1 MTKERYNRFLLLLSL
16 GILVVF
22 LVSVFVGRYPSPPG
36 MSPRTLLEDSLA
48 RQLVLNLRLPR
59 LLVAFLLGM
68 VLSAAGSVLQ
78 MIFRNPL
85 VEPGFLG
92 ISQGAAF
99 GAAVSILW
107 FANHPLVIELSATF
121 FGLLALAASYYLSTR
136 IRYGG
141 WVLRLILSGVA
152 VSALFSAGVGV
163 LKYIAD
169 PLTELPEI
177 TFWLLGGLYSVTW
190 RDLLFVLPFAL
201 VGIVVVY
208 VMRWRVN
215 LLSLN
220 DDTAFSLGASLTRE
234 RLIILI
240 TIVAAAAAITA
251 ISGVIS
257 WVGLIVPHISRRIF
271 GASAEK
277 SIPAAMLLGG
287 GFTMIADDLARTLLA
302 GEIPLGILTSAI
314 GAGLF
319 IYLMISMSIKVRR
332 NE

>member
-1 MTKERYNRFLLLLSL
+1 MEKVRFQRSIWLLGGGLAAIMAIS
-16 GILVVF
+16 ILI
-22 LVSVFVGRYPSPPG
+22 GRYPEPPW
-36 MSPRTLLEDSLA
+36 MPIRVLFSDQLA
-48 RQLVLNLRLPR
+48 QKLVLNLRLPR
-59 LLVAFLLGM
+59 LLTALLLGM
-68 VLSAAGSVLQ
+68 VLSAAGTVLQ

-92 ISQGAAF
+92 VSQGAAF
-99 GAAVSILW
+99 GAAASILW
-107 FANHPLVIELSATF
+107 FNRHPLVIELSATF
-121 FGLLALAASYYLSTR
+121 FGLLALALSYFLSRR

-141 WVLRLILSGVA
+141 WVLRLILSGIA
-152 VSALFSAGVGV
+152 VSALFSAGVGI

-190 RDLLFVLPFAL
+190 QDLLYALPFAL
-201 VGIVVVY
+201 VGIVTVLA
-208 VMRWRVN
+208 MRWRIN

-234 RLIILI
+234 RLVLLI
-240 TIVAAAAAITA
+240 TIIAAAAALTA

-257 WVGLIVPHISRRIF
+257 WVGLIVPHLSRRLF

-277 SIPAAMLLGG
+277 SLPAAMLMGG
-287 GFTMIADDLARTLLA
+287 GFTVLADNLARTLLA

-319 IYLMISMSIKVRR
+319 MYLMISIGLKVRR
-332 NE
+332 DG

>member
-1 MTKERYNRFLLLLSL
+1 MKREESNRFLLIL
-16 GILVVF
+16 GFGVSAIF
-22 LVSVFVGRYPSPPG
+22 LISIFIGRYPAPPW
-36 MSPRTLLEDSLA
+36 MSPRLLGTDNLA

-59 LLVAFLLGM
+59 LLVALLLGM
-68 VLSAAGSVLQ
+68 VLSAAGTVLQ

-92 ISQGAAF
+92 VSQGAAF

-107 FANHPLVIELSATF
+107 LHNHPLVIELSATF
-121 FGLLALAASYYLSTR
+121 FGLLALALSYFLSTR

-152 VSALFSAGVGV
+152 VSALFSAGVGI

-190 RDLLFVLPFAL
+190 KDLIYVLPFAL
-201 VGIVVVY
+201 IGLGVVFA
-208 VMRWRVN
+208 MRWRIN

-234 RLIILI
+234 RLMLLI
-240 TIVAAAAAITA
+240 TIISAAAALTA
-251 ISGVIS
+251 ISGVIG
-257 WVGLIVPHISRRIF
+257 WVGLIIPHISRRIF
-271 GASAEK
+271 GVSAEK
-277 SIPAAMLLGG
+277 SLPGAMLLGG
-287 GFTMIADDLARTLLA
+287 GFTVLADDLARTLLA

-319 IYLMISMSIKVRR
+319 IYLMISMGIKVRR
-332 NE
+332 DG